1 MLIYMHMIDLLYV
14 TAVSAVSAVTGVTDV
29 TAVSATTTVTTRG
42 RSRGPVPPF
51 QKKFCIYVIFTL
63 CNMKISFRDV

>member
-51 QKKFCIYVIFTL
+51 QKNFAYMLFLPYAT
-63 CNMKISFRDV
+63 